1 MRWPLVWRTVGRS
14 GIRTGLGGL
23 LAFVLTLAVAIGGY
37 VAATQLRLHRDT
49 AGSPASALPSAAV
62 AASAP
67 PASAGSSAAAA
78 PMPAAVRTA
87 LAGVLADHRLGG
99 RVLADVSDAATGAV
113 LLDRGR
119 STAAPPASTAKIA
132 TAAAL
137 LEVRKPTDRIITRV
151 VAGADAGTVV
161 LVGGGDPTLTAAAP
175 GQDGAY
181 ADAARISDLVTQ
193 LRQSGVAVTRVLV
206 DASLF
211 GGPDVAPG
219 WAPGDAP
226 STFAAPITAVM
237 VDGARDEP
245 GAEQRSADPAGAA
258 GRALV
263 SALGLPGTSVTT
275 TGRAP
280 VGAQVLASVASA
292 PMSKLVEQMLQQ
304 SDNVIAECLARQVAI
319 AEGLPATFAGAVTAI
334 RTVLH
339 EAGVSIGST
348 MFDGS
353 GLAASDRL
361 APASLVDLLDLAA
374 YGPRAELRDVIAELP
389 VAGWE
394 GTLADRYRGS
404 AGAGFVRA
412 KTGTLTGV
420 STLAG
425 VVQDR
430 DGRLLAFSLV
440 ADQVGPAQADT
451 DAAETALD
459 AVAATLAGCGCR

>member
-1 MRWPLVWRTVGRS
+1 MWRTVGRS
-14 GIRTGLGGL
+14 GIPTGREGL

-37 VAATQLRLHRDT
+37 LVATQLRVHRD
-49 AGSPASALPSAAV
+49 AAVSSASAQPSAAV
-62 AASAP
+62 AASVP
-67 PASAGSSAAAA
+67 PPSAGSSAAAA
-78 PMPAAVRTA
+78 PVPAAVRTA

-99 RVLADVSDAATGAV
+99 RVLAEVSDAATGVV
-113 LLDRGR
+113 LLDRGG
-119 STAAPPASTAKIA
+119 STTAPPASTAKIA

-151 VAGADAGTVV
+151 VVGADAGTVV

-181 ADAARISDLVTQ
+181 AGAARISDLAAQ

-226 STFAAPITAVM
+226 STFAAPIAAVM

-258 GRALV
+258 GRALA
-263 SALGLPGTSVTT
+263 SALGLPGTSVS

-280 VGAQVLASVASA
+280 VGARVLASVASA
-292 PMSKLVEQMLQQ
+292 PMSQLVEQMLQQ

-339 EAGVSIGST
+339 EAGVTIGST

-374 YGPRAELRDVIAELP
+374 YGPRAELRDVIAGLP

-394 GTLADRYRGS
+394 GTLADRYPGS
-404 AGAGFVRA
+404 AGAGFVQA

-440 ADQVGPAQADT
+440 ADQVGPAQGDT